1 MTGESM
7 TSRFSRFGVIG
18 GGAWG
23 TALAQLLAA
32 DGAPVRLW
40 AREADVVAAINA
52 DHSNPAFLPG
62 AALSPSLT
70 ATDDL
75 ADMADHDALLVVV
88 PVPFLRAVLAEL
100 PAGDAPLIFCSKGME
115 AGSFAFPID
124 IARDLAPQRPH
135 AVLSGPTFAHE
146 VAAGLPTA
154 ITLAAADA
162 GLAADLAQAL
172 ARPHFRPYVSTDVIG
187 AEIGGAVKNILAIAC
202 GIVDGA
208 GLGLNARA
216 ALISRGFAEMTRFGL
231 ARGAQAETLAGLAGL
246 GDLVLTCTSS
256 NSRNFALGQ
265 GLGRGEPAEALM
277 ADRRTVA
284 EGAFSA
290 PVVVAAARADGID
303 MPITDTVA
311 RLVAGET
318 RVTEAV
324 QALLSRPL
332 RSEGR

>member
-1 MTGESM
+1 M
-7 TSRFSRFGVIG
+7 TSYKQFGVVG

-32 DGAPVRLW
+32 DGVPVRLW
-40 AREADVVAAINA
+40 AREEDVVDAINRE
-52 DHSNPAFLPG
+52 HRNPAFLPG

-70 ATDDL
+70 ATGEL
-75 ADMADHDALLVVV
+75 AGMADLDALLIVV
-88 PVPFLRAVLAEL
+88 PVPYLRAVLADL
-100 PAGDAPLIFCSKGME
+100 PPGDAPLIFCSKGME

-124 IARDLAPQRPH
+124 VARELAPLRPH

-154 ITLAAADA
+154 ITLAASDADVA
-162 GLAADLAQAL
+162 GALAQAL
-172 ARPHFRPYVSTDVIG
+172 ARPHFRPYVSTDMIG

-265 GLGRGEPAEALM
+265 GLGRGEKVETLM
-277 ADRRTVA
+277 ADRHTVA

-290 PVVVAAARADGID
+290 PVVAAAARADGIY
-303 MPITDTVA
+303 MPITDTIA
-311 RLVAGET
+311 RLVAGEV
-318 RVTEAV
+318 RVADAI

-332 RSEGR
+332 RPEGR

>member
-1 MTGESM
+1 M
-7 TSRFSRFGVIG
+7 TSYRRFGVVG

-32 DGAPVRLW
+32 DGTPVLLW
-40 AREADVVAAINA
+40 ARETEVVAAVNA
-52 DHSNPAFLPG
+52 DHRNPLFLPD
-62 AALSPSLT
+62 APLSHSLV
-70 ATDDL
+70 ATGDPADL
-75 ADMADHDALLVVV
+75 TGLDALLIVV
-88 PVPFLRAVLAEL
+88 PVPFLRAVLADL
-100 PAGDAPLIFCSKGME
+100 PTGGAPLILCSKGME

-124 IARDLAPQRPH
+124 MARDLCPDRPH

-162 GLAADLAQAL
+162 DLAADIARAL
-172 ARPHFRPYVSTDVIG
+172 ARPHFRPYASTDVIG
-187 AEIGGAVKNILAIAC
+187 AEIGGAIKNILAIAC

-231 ARGAQAETLAGLAGL
+231 ARGARAETLAGLAGL

-265 GLGRGEPAEALM
+265 GLGRGAAAATLM

-290 PVVVAAARADGID
+290 PVVAAAARADGID

-318 RVTEAV
+318 SVSNAI

-332 RSEGR
+332 RPEGR

>member
-1 MTGESM
+1 M
-7 TSRFSRFGVIG
+7 TSYRNFGVIG

-52 DHSNPAFLPG
+52 EHRNPVFLPG

-70 ATDDL
+70 ATSAL
-75 ADMADHDALLVVV
+75 PDMAACDALLVVV

-124 IARDLAPQRPH
+124 MARDLAPQRPH

-154 ITLAAADA
+154 ITLAAADPD
-162 GLAADLAQAL
+162 LAAAIAGAI

-187 AEIGGAVKNILAIAC
+187 AEIGGAIKNVLAIAC

-231 ARGAQAETLAGLAGL
+231 ARGALAETLAGLAGL
-246 GDLVLTCTSS
+246 GDLVLTCTSG

-265 GLGRGEPAEALM
+265 GLGRGDDAATLM

-290 PVVVAAARADGID
+290 PVIAAAARADGID
-303 MPITDTVA
+303 MPICDTVA
-311 RLVAGET
+311 QLVARET
-318 RVTEAV
+318 RVSDAI

>member
-1 MTGESM
+1 M
-7 TSRFSRFGVIG
+7 TSYKNFGVVG

-40 AREADVVAAINA
+40 AREAEIVAAINA
-52 DHSNPAFLPG
+52 EHCNPAFLPG

-70 ATDDL
+70 ATGTL
-75 ADMADHDALLVVV
+75 ADMAELDALLIVV
-88 PVPFLRAVLAEL
+88 PVPFLRAVLADL

-124 IARDLAPQRPH
+124 MARDLAPQRPH
-135 AVLSGPTFAHE
+135 AVLSGPTFANE

-154 ITLAAADA
+154 ITLAAADPD
-162 GLAADLAQAL
+162 LAAAIAGAI
-172 ARPHFRPYVSTDVIG
+172 ARPHFRPYVSTDVVG
-187 AEIGGAVKNILAIAC
+187 AEIGGAIKNILAIAC

-246 GDLVLTCTSS
+246 GDLVLTCTSA

-265 GLGRGEPAEALM
+265 GLGRGEDAATLM

-290 PVVVAAARADGID
+290 PVVAAAARADGID
-303 MPITDTVA
+303 MPICDTVA

-318 RVTEAV
+318 RVADAIH
-324 QALLSRPL
+324 ALLSRPL

>member
-1 MTGESM
+1 MTRESM
-7 TSRFSRFGVIG
+7 TSYKNFGVVG

-40 AREADVVAAINA
+40 AREAEVVTAINA
-52 DHSNPAFLPG
+52 EHRNPDFLPG
-62 AALSPSLT
+62 AALSASLT
-70 ATDDL
+70 ATGSL
-75 ADMADHDALLVVV
+75 VDMAELDALLIVV
-88 PVPFLRAVLAEL
+88 PVPFLRDVLADL

-115 AGSFAFPID
+115 ADSFAFPINM
-124 IARDLAPQRPH
+124 ARDLAPQRPH
-135 AVLSGPTFAHE
+135 AVLSGPTFANE

-154 ITLAAADA
+154 ITLAAADPD
-162 GLAADLAQAL
+162 LAAAIAGAI

-187 AEIGGAVKNILAIAC
+187 AEIGGAIKNILAIAC

-231 ARGAQAETLAGLAGL
+231 TRGAQAETLAGLAGL

-265 GLGRGEPAEALM
+265 GLGRGEDAATLM

-290 PVVVAAARADGID
+290 PVVAAAARADGID
-303 MPITDTVA
+303 MPICDTVA
-311 RLVAGET
+311 QLVAGET
-318 RVTEAV
+318 RVADAIH
-324 QALLSRPL
+324 ALLSRPL

>member
-1 MTGESM
+1 M
-7 TSRFSRFGVIG
+7 TSYHNFGVVG

-32 DGAPVRLW
+32 DGAPIRLW
-40 AREADVVAAINA
+40 AREQDVVAAINA
-52 DHSNPAFLPG
+52 EHRNPVFLPG
-62 AALSPSLT
+62 AALSGSLT
-70 ATDDL
+70 ATSAL
-75 ADMADHDALLVVV
+75 TDMANCDALLVVV

-124 IARDLAPQRPH
+124 MARELAPQRPH

-154 ITLAAADA
+154 ITLAAADRD
-162 GLAADLAQAL
+162 LAAAIAGAI

-187 AEIGGAVKNILAIAC
+187 AEIGGAIKNILAIAC

-256 NSRNFALGQ
+256 NSRNFTLGQ
-265 GLGRGEPAEALM
+265 GLGRGEDAETLM

-290 PVVVAAARADGID
+290 PVIAAAARADGID
-303 MPITDTVA
+303 MPICDTVA

-318 RVTEAV
+318 RVADAI

>member
-1 MTGESM
+1 M
-7 TSRFSRFGVIG
+7 TSYDKFGVIG

-40 AREADVVAAINA
+40 AREDDVVAAINTERR
-52 DHSNPAFLPG
+52 NPVFLPG
-62 AALSPSLT
+62 ATLSPSLT
-70 ATDDL
+70 ATANL
-75 ADMADHDALLVVV
+75 ADMADLDALLVVV

-124 IARDLAPQRPH
+124 MARSLAPSRPH

-162 GLAADLAQAL
+162 GLATDLAQAL
-172 ARPHFRPYVSTDVIG
+172 ARPHFRPYVSTDVVG

-265 GLGRGEPAEALM
+265 GLGRGESAEVLM

-290 PVVVAAARADGID
+290 PVVAAAARADGID

-318 RVTEAV
+318 RVGDAI

-332 RSEGR
+332 RPEGR

>member
-1 MTGESM
+1 MTRESM
-7 TSRFSRFGVIG
+7 TSYQSFGVVG

-40 AREADVVAAINA
+40 AREAEVVAAVNIEHRNTL
-52 DHSNPAFLPG
+52 FLPG
-62 AALSPSLT
+62 AALSPSLS
-70 ATDDL
+70 ATGTLADL
-75 ADMADHDALLVVV
+75 AACDALLIVV
-88 PVPFLRAVLAEL
+88 PVPYLRSVLAAL
-100 PAGDAPLIFCSKGME
+100 PPGDAPLILCSKGME
-115 AGSFAFPID
+115 AESFAFPVD
-124 IARDLAPQRPH
+124 IACDVAPGRAV

-154 ITLAAADA
+154 ITLAAADPA
-162 GLAADLAQAL
+162 VADDLARAL
-172 ARPHFRPYVSTDVIG
+172 ARPHFRPYVSADVIG

-256 NSRNFALGQ
+256 NSRNFSLGQ
-265 GLGRGEPAEALM
+265 GLGRGEEAQALM

-290 PVVVAAARADGID
+290 PVVAAAARADGID
-303 MPITDTVA
+303 MPITDAVA
-311 RLVAGET
+311 RLVAGEI
-318 RVTEAV
+318 RAGEAI

-332 RSEGR
+332 RREGR

>member
-1 MTGESM
+1 M
-7 TSRFSRFGVIG
+7 TSYRKFGVIG

-23 TALAQLLAA
+23 TALAQMLAA

-40 AREADVVAAINA
+40 AREAEVVAAINA
-52 DHSNPAFLPG
+52 EHRNPVFLPG
-62 AALSPSLT
+62 AALSESLT
-70 ATDDL
+70 ATGAL
-75 ADMADHDALLVVV
+75 TDMADLDALLVVV

-100 PAGDAPLIFCSKGME
+100 PPGDAPLIFCSKGME

-124 IARDLAPQRPH
+124 MARDLAPQRSH

-154 ITLAAADA
+154 ITLAAADP
-162 GLAADLAQAL
+162 DLASDLARAI
-172 ARPHFRPYVSTDVIG
+172 ARPHFRPYVSADVIG
-187 AEIGGAVKNILAIAC
+187 AEIGGAIKNILAIAC

-246 GDLVLTCTSS
+246 GDLVLTCTSA

-265 GLGRGEPAEALM
+265 GLGRGETAAMLM

-290 PVVVAAARADGID
+290 PVVAAAARADGID
-303 MPITDTVA
+303 MPITDAVA
-311 RLVAGET
+311 RLVAGEAH
-318 RVTEAV
+318 VANII

-332 RSEGR
+332 RAEGR

>member
-1 MTGESM
+1 MTPH
-7 TSRFSRFGVIG
+7 FSNFGVVG

-23 TALAQLLAA
+23 TALAQMLAA

-52 DHSNPAFLPG
+52 EHHNPLFLPG

-70 ATDDL
+70 ATGAL
-75 ADMADHDALLVVV
+75 AELDACDALLVVV
-88 PVPFLRAVLAEL
+88 PVPFLRGVLGEL
-100 PAGDAPLIFCSKGME
+100 PPGPAPLIFCSKGME

-124 IARDLAPQRPH
+124 IARDLCPGRPH

-154 ITLAAADA
+154 ITIAAADA
-162 GLAADLAQAL
+162 ATADAIAQAL
-172 ARPHFRPYVSTDVIG
+172 ARPHFRPYASTDMIG
-187 AEIGGAVKNILAIAC
+187 AEIGGAIKNILAIAC

-265 GLGRGEPAEALM
+265 GLGCGTSAAVLM
-277 ADRRTVA
+277 ADRRSVA

-290 PVVVAAARADGID
+290 SVVAAAARTDGID
-303 MPITDTVA
+303 MPITDAVA
-311 RLVAGET
+311 RLVAGEI
-318 RVTEAV
+318 RVSDAI

-332 RSEGR
+332 RPEGR

>member
-1 MTGESM
+1 M
-7 TSRFSRFGVIG
+7 TSQYSRFGVVG

-32 DGAPVRLW
+32 EGAPVRLW
-40 AREADVVAAINA
+40 AREEEVVAAINA
-52 DHSNPAFLPG
+52 EHRNPLFLPNS
-62 AALSPSLT
+62 ALSPSLT
-70 ATDDL
+70 ATGNLADL
-75 ADMADHDALLVVV
+75 APCDALLIVV
-88 PVPFLRAVLAEL
+88 PVPYLRAVLADL
-100 PAGDAPLIFCSKGME
+100 PAGEAPLIFCSKGME

-124 IARDLAPQRPH
+124 IARDLAPSRPH

-154 ITLAAADA
+154 ITLAAADPDIAAAIA
-162 GLAADLAQAL
+162 GSL

-231 ARGAQAETLAGLAGL
+231 SRGAQAETLAGLAGL

-265 GLGRGEPAEALM
+265 GLGRGEAAERLM
-277 ADRRTVA
+277 ADRRTIA

-290 PVVVAAARADGID
+290 PVVAAAARADGID
-303 MPITDTVA
+303 MPITDAVA
-311 RLVAGET
+311 RLVAGKT
-318 RVTEAV
+318 SVTDAV

-332 RSEGR
+332 RPEGQ

>member
-1 MTGESM
+1 M
-7 TSRFSRFGVIG
+7 TSYSSFGVIG

-32 DGAPVRLW
+32 EGASVRLW
-40 AREADVVAAINA
+40 AREAEVVAAINA
-52 DHSNPAFLPG
+52 EHRNPLFLPD
-62 AALSPSLT
+62 AKLSPSLA
-70 ATDDL
+70 ATGALADL
-75 ADMADHDALLVVV
+75 AACDALLVVV
-88 PVPFLRAVLAEL
+88 PVPFLRAVLADL
-100 PAGDAPLIFCSKGME
+100 PVGDAPLIFCSKGME

-124 IARDLAPQRPH
+124 IARDICPGRPL

-162 GLAADLAQAL
+162 ATAEALAQAL
-172 ARPHFRPYVSTDVIG
+172 ARPHFRPYVSTDMIG

-231 ARGAQAETLAGLAGL
+231 ARGAEAETLGGLAGL

-265 GLGRGEPAEALM
+265 GLGRGAEATALM

-290 PVVVAAARADGID
+290 PVIAAAARADGIE
-303 MPITDTVA
+303 MPITDAVA
-311 RLVAGET
+311 RLVAGEI
-318 RVTEAV
+318 RAGEAI

-332 RSEGR
+332 RPEGR

>member
-1 MTGESM
+1 MTREDM
-7 TSRFSRFGVIG
+7 TSYSNFGIVG

-23 TALAQLLAA
+23 TALAQMLAA

-40 AREADVVAAINA
+40 AREAEVVAAINT
-52 DHSNPAFLPG
+52 DHRNPLFLPG
-62 AALSPSLT
+62 AELSPSLT
-70 ATDDL
+70 ATGDL
-75 ADMADHDALLVVV
+75 SSLKGCDALLVVV
-88 PVPFLRAVLAEL
+88 PVPFLRAVLTEL
-100 PAGDAPLIFCSKGME
+100 PASGAPLVFCSKGME
-115 AGSFAFPID
+115 AESFAFPID
-124 IARDLAPQRPH
+124 IAKTVCPARPL

-146 VAAGLPTA
+146 VAAGQPTA
-154 ITLAAADA
+154 ITLAAADTETA
-162 GLAADLAQAL
+162 EAVARSV
-172 ARPHFRPYVSTDVIG
+172 ARPHFRPYVSTDMIG

-216 ALISRGFAEMTRFGL
+216 ALISRGFAEMTRFGV
-231 ARGAQAETLAGLAGL
+231 ARGAEVETLAGLAGL

-265 GLGRGEPAEALM
+265 GLGRGADIAALM

-290 PVVVAAARADGID
+290 PVIAAAARADGID
-303 MPITDTVA
+303 MPITDAVA
-311 RLVAGET
+311 RLVAGEI
-318 RVTEAV
+318 RAGDAI

-332 RSEGR
+332 RAEGR

>member
-1 MTGESM
+1 M
-7 TSRFSRFGVIG
+7 TSYKQFGVVG

-40 AREADVVAAINA
+40 AREPDVVAAINA
-52 DHSNPAFLPG
+52 EHRNPAFLPG
-62 AALSPSLT
+62 AILSPSLT
-70 ATDDL
+70 ATGSL
-75 ADMADHDALLVVV
+75 AEMVALDALLVVV
-88 PVPFLRAVLAEL
+88 PVPFLRAVLGEL

-115 AGSFAFPID
+115 ADSFAFPID
-124 IARDLAPQRPH
+124 MARDLAPRRPH

-162 GLAADLAQAL
+162 DVAGDLARAL

-187 AEIGGAVKNILAIAC
+187 AEVGGAVKNILAIAC

-265 GLGRGEPAEALM
+265 GLGRGEAAETLM

-290 PVVVAAARADGID
+290 PVVAAAARVDGID

-311 RLVAGET
+311 RLVACEV
-318 RVTEAV
+318 RVADAI

>member
-1 MTGESM
+1 M
-7 TSRFSRFGVIG
+7 TSSFGIVG

-32 DGAPVRLW
+32 DGAPVQIW

-52 DHSNPAFLPG
+52 EHRNPVFLPG
-62 AALSPSLT
+62 AALSPSLK
-70 ATDDL
+70 ATGNLPDL
-75 ADMADHDALLVVV
+75 ADCDALLIVV
-88 PVPFLRAVLAEL
+88 PVPYLRPVLADL
-100 PAGDAPLIFCSKGME
+100 PLGNAPLILCSKGME

-124 IARDLAPQRPH
+124 IAHEVAPDRAV

-154 ITLAAADA
+154 ITLAAADPA
-162 GLAADLAQAL
+162 LGETLARAL
-172 ARPHFRPYVSTDVIG
+172 ARPHFRPYVSTDIVG

-231 ARGAQAETLAGLAGL
+231 SRGAEADTLAGLAGL
-246 GDLVLTCTSS
+246 GALVLTCTSS
-256 NSRNFALGQ
+256 NSRNFSLGQ
-265 GLGRGEPAEALM
+265 GLGRGEDIATLM

-290 PVVVAAARADGID
+290 PVVAAAARADGID
-303 MPITDTVA
+303 MPITDAVA
-311 RLVAGET
+311 RLVAGEI
-318 RVTEAV
+318 RAAEAI

-332 RSEGR
+332 RREGR

>member
-1 MTGESM
+1 M
-7 TSRFSRFGVIG
+7 TSYRNFGVIG

-52 DHSNPAFLPG
+52 EHRNPVFLPG
-62 AALSPSLT
+62 AVLSASLT
-70 ATDDL
+70 ATSAL
-75 ADMADHDALLVVV
+75 TDMAACDALLVVV
-88 PVPFLRAVLAEL
+88 PVPFLRAVIADL

-124 IARDLAPQRPH
+124 MARELAPQRPH

-154 ITLAAADA
+154 ITLAAADPD
-162 GLAADLAQAL
+162 LAAAIARAI

-187 AEIGGAVKNILAIAC
+187 AEIGGAIKNILAIAC

-265 GLGRGEPAEALM
+265 GLGRGDDAATLM

-290 PVVVAAARADGID
+290 PVIAAAARADGID
-303 MPITDTVA
+303 MPICDTVA

-318 RVTEAV
+318 RVADAI

>member
-1 MTGESM
+1 M
-7 TSRFSRFGVIG
+7 TSYRNFGVVG

-32 DGAPVRLW
+32 EGLPVRLW

-52 DHSNPAFLPG
+52 EHRNPLFLP
-62 AALSPSLT
+62 AATLSPSLT
-70 ATDDL
+70 ATADL
-75 ADMADHDALLVVV
+75 ADLANLDALLVVV
-88 PVPFLRAVLAEL
+88 PVPFLRAVLIDL
-100 PAGDAPLIFCSKGME
+100 PQGDAPLIFCSKGME

-124 IARDLAPQRPH
+124 IARDLCPGRPL

-162 GLAADLAQAL
+162 DLAANLAQAL

-187 AEIGGAVKNILAIAC
+187 AEIGGAIKNILAIAC

-265 GLGRGEPAEALM
+265 GLGRGEAAVGLM

-290 PVVVAAARADGID
+290 PVIAAAAHAEGID
-303 MPITDTVA
+303 MPITQAVA
-311 RLVAGET
+311 ALVAGET
-318 RVTEAV
+318 RVGDAI

-332 RSEGR
+332 RPEGR

>member
-1 MTGESM
+1 M
-7 TSRFSRFGVIG
+7 TSYQSFGVVG

-40 AREADVVAAINA
+40 AREAEVVAAVNIEHRNTL
-52 DHSNPAFLPG
+52 FLPG
-62 AALSPSLT
+62 AALSPSLS
-70 ATDDL
+70 ATGTLADL
-75 ADMADHDALLVVV
+75 AACDALLIVV
-88 PVPFLRAVLAEL
+88 PVPYLRSVLAAL
-100 PAGDAPLIFCSKGME
+100 PPGDAPLILCSKGME
-115 AGSFAFPID
+115 AESFAFPVD
-124 IARDLAPQRPH
+124 IARDVAPGRAV

-154 ITLAAADA
+154 ITLAAADPA
-162 GLAADLAQAL
+162 VADDLARAL
-172 ARPHFRPYVSTDVIG
+172 ARPHFRPYVSADVIG

-256 NSRNFALGQ
+256 NSRNFSLGE
-265 GLGRGEPAEALM
+265 GLGRGEEAQALM

-290 PVVVAAARADGID
+290 PVVAAAARADGID
-303 MPITDTVA
+303 MPITDAVA
-311 RLVAGET
+311 RLVAGEI
-318 RVTEAV
+318 RAGEAI

-332 RSEGR
+332 RREGR

>member
-1 MTGESM
+1 MTRESM
-7 TSRFSRFGVIG
+7 TSYKNFGVVG

-40 AREADVVAAINA
+40 AREAEVVTAINA
-52 DHSNPAFLPG
+52 EHRNPGFLPG
-62 AALSPSLT
+62 AALSASLT
-70 ATDDL
+70 ATGSL
-75 ADMADHDALLVVV
+75 VDMAELDALLIVV
-88 PVPFLRAVLAEL
+88 PVPFLRVVLADL

-115 AGSFAFPID
+115 AGSFAFPINM
-124 IARDLAPQRPH
+124 ARDLAPQRPH
-135 AVLSGPTFAHE
+135 AVLSGPTFANE

-154 ITLAAADA
+154 ITLAAADPD
-162 GLAADLAQAL
+162 LAAAIAGAI

-187 AEIGGAVKNILAIAC
+187 AEIGGAIKNILAIAC

-265 GLGRGEPAEALM
+265 GLGRGEDAATLM

-290 PVVVAAARADGID
+290 PVVAAAARADGID
-303 MPITDTVA
+303 MPICDTVA

-318 RVTEAV
+318 RVADAIH
-324 QALLSRPL
+324 ALLSRPL

>member
-1 MTGESM
+1 M
-7 TSRFSRFGVIG
+7 TSYSNFGVIG

-23 TALAQLLAA
+23 TALAQMLAA
-32 DGAPVRLW
+32 EGAPVRLW
-40 AREADVVAAINA
+40 AREEEVVATINT
-52 DHSNPAFLPG
+52 DHRNPLFLPN
-62 AALSPSLT
+62 ALLSPSLT
-70 ATDDL
+70 ATGRLTDL
-75 ADMADHDALLVVV
+75 AGCDALLVVV
-88 PVPFLRAVLAEL
+88 PVPFLRSVLQDL
-100 PAGDAPLIFCSKGME
+100 PAGEAPLIFCSKGME
-115 AGSFAFPID
+115 ADSFAFPID
-124 IARDLAPQRPH
+124 IAEEIAPDRPL

-154 ITLAAADA
+154 ITIAATDTATA
-162 GLAADLAQAL
+162 EAIARSL
-172 ARPHFRPYVSTDVIG
+172 ARPHFRPYASTDMIG

-202 GIVDGA
+202 GIVEGA

-231 ARGAQAETLAGLAGL
+231 ARGAEAETLAGLAGL

-256 NSRNFALGQ
+256 NSRNFSLGQ
-265 GLGRGEPAEALM
+265 GLGRGQDAATLM
-277 ADRRTVA
+277 ADRRSVA

-290 PVVVAAARADGID
+290 PVVAAAARADGID
-303 MPITDTVA
+303 MPITETVA

-318 RVTEAV
+318 RVAEAI

>member
-1 MTGESM
+1 M
-7 TSRFSRFGVIG
+7 TSYRKFGVIG

-23 TALAQLLAA
+23 TALAQMLAA

-40 AREADVVAAINA
+40 AREAEVVAAINA
-52 DHSNPAFLPG
+52 EHRNPVFLPG
-62 AALSPSLT
+62 AALSESLT
-70 ATDDL
+70 ATGAL
-75 ADMADHDALLVVV
+75 TDMADLDALLVVV

-100 PAGDAPLIFCSKGME
+100 PPGDAPLIFCSKGME

-124 IARDLAPQRPH
+124 MARDLAPQRSH

-154 ITLAAADA
+154 ITLAAADP
-162 GLAADLAQAL
+162 DLACDLARAI
-172 ARPHFRPYVSTDVIG
+172 ARPHFRPYVSADVIG
-187 AEIGGAVKNILAIAC
+187 AEIGGAIKNILAIAC

-246 GDLVLTCTSS
+246 GDLVLTCTSA

-265 GLGRGEPAEALM
+265 GLGRGETAAMLM

-290 PVVVAAARADGID
+290 PVVAAAARADGID
-303 MPITDTVA
+303 MPITDAVA
-311 RLVAGET
+311 RLVAGEAH
-318 RVTEAV
+318 VANII

-332 RSEGR
+332 RAEGR

>member
-1 MTGESM
+1 M
-7 TSRFSRFGVIG
+7 TSYRSFGVVG

-32 DGAPVRLW
+32 EGAPVRLW
-40 AREADVVAAINA
+40 AREAEVVAAINA
-52 DHSNPAFLPG
+52 EHRNPLFLPD
-62 AALSPSLT
+62 AKLSPSLA
-70 ATDDL
+70 ATGALADL
-75 ADMADHDALLVVV
+75 AACDALLVVV
-88 PVPFLRAVLAEL
+88 PVPFLRAVLADL

-124 IARDLAPQRPH
+124 IARDICPARPL

-162 GLAADLAQAL
+162 ATAEALAQAL
-172 ARPHFRPYVSTDVIG
+172 ARPHFRPYVSTDMIG

-231 ARGAQAETLAGLAGL
+231 ARAAEAKTLAGLAGL
-246 GDLVLTCTSS
+246 GV
-256 NSRNFALGQ
+256 
-265 GLGRGEPAEALM
+265 
-277 ADRRTVA
+277 
-284 EGAFSA
+284 
-290 PVVVAAARADGID
+290 
-303 MPITDTVA
+303 
-311 RLVAGET
+311 LVAITG
-318 RVTEAV
+318 
-324 QALLSRPL
+324 ALLKKS
-332 RSEGR
+332 

>member
-1 MTGESM
+1 M
-7 TSRFSRFGVIG
+7 TSYRNFGIVG

-32 DGAPVRLW
+32 GGAPVRLW
-40 AREADVVAAINA
+40 AREKDVVDAINA
-52 DHSNPAFLPG
+52 EHHNPAFLPG
-62 AALSPSLT
+62 AALSPSLSAT
-70 ATDDL
+70 AEL
-75 ADMADHDALLVVV
+75 ADMAGLDALLIVV
-88 PVPFLRAVLAEL
+88 PVPYLRAVLADL
-100 PAGDAPLIFCSKGME
+100 PSGDAPLIFCSKGME

-124 IARDLAPQRPH
+124 MARELVPQRPH

-162 GLAADLAQAL
+162 DVAAGLARAL
-172 ARPHFRPYVSTDVIG
+172 ARPHFRPYVSTDMIG

-216 ALISRGFAEMTRFGL
+216 ALISRGFAEMTRFAL

-265 GLGRGEPAEALM
+265 GLGRGETVETLM

-290 PVVVAAARADGID
+290 PVVAAAARADNID

-311 RLVAGET
+311 RLVAGEV
-318 RVTEAV
+318 RVADAI

-332 RSEGR
+332 RPEGR

>member
-1 MTGESM
+1 M
-7 TSRFSRFGVIG
+7 TSQYSRFGVVG

-32 DGAPVRLW
+32 EGAPVRLW
-40 AREADVVAAINA
+40 AREQEVVAAINTG
-52 DHSNPAFLPG
+52 HRNPLFLPNS
-62 AALSPSLT
+62 ALSPSLT
-70 ATDDL
+70 ATGDL
-75 ADMADHDALLVVV
+75 ADLAPCDALLIVV
-88 PVPFLRAVLAEL
+88 PVPYLRAVLADL

-124 IARDLAPQRPH
+124 IARDLTPSRPH

-154 ITLAAADA
+154 ITLAAADPDIAAAIA
-162 GLAADLAQAL
+162 GSL

-187 AEIGGAVKNILAIAC
+187 AEIGGAIKNILAIAC

-231 ARGAQAETLAGLAGL
+231 SRGAQAETLAGLAGL

-265 GLGRGEPAEALM
+265 GLGRGEAAETLM

-290 PVVVAAARADGID
+290 PVVAAAAHADGID
-303 MPITDTVA
+303 MPITDAVA
-311 RLVAGET
+311 RLVAGEI
-318 RVTEAV
+318 RVTDAV

-332 RSEGR
+332 RPEGR

>member
-1 MTGESM
+1 M
-7 TSRFSRFGVIG
+7 TSYRNFGVVG

-32 DGAPVRLW
+32 QGAPVTLW
-40 AREADVVAAINA
+40 AREAEVVAAINA
-52 DHSNPAFLPG
+52 EHRNPLFLPG
-62 AALSPSLT
+62 AELSSSLT

-75 ADMADHDALLVVV
+75 AALGGLDALLVVV
-88 PVPFLRAVLAEL
+88 PVPYLRAVLAAL
-100 PAGDAPLIFCSKGME
+100 PADYSPLVFCSKGME
-115 AGSFAFPID
+115 ADSFAFPID
-124 IARDLAPQRPH
+124 VARALCPGRPL
-135 AVLSGPTFAHE
+135 AVLSGPTFASE

-154 ITLAAADA
+154 ITLAAEDAALADA
-162 GLAADLAQAL
+162 LAQAL
-172 ARPHFRPYVSTDVIG
+172 AQPHFRPYVSTDMIG

-246 GDLVLTCTSS
+246 GDLVLTCTSA

-265 GLGRGEPAEALM
+265 GLGRGESAAGLM

-290 PVVVAAARADGID
+290 PVVAAAARAEGID
-303 MPITDTVA
+303 MPITDAVA

-318 RVTEAV
+318 RVDDAV

-332 RSEGR
+332 RREGR

>member
-1 MTGESM
+1 M
-7 TSRFSRFGVIG
+7 TSYRKFGVVG

-40 AREADVVAAINA
+40 AREEDVVAAINRE
-52 DHSNPAFLPG
+52 HRNPVFLPG
-62 AALSPSLT
+62 AALSSSLI
-70 ATDDL
+70 ATGDL
-75 ADMADHDALLVVV
+75 ADMADLDALLIVV
-88 PVPFLRAVLAEL
+88 PVPFLRAVLADL
-100 PAGDAPLIFCSKGME
+100 PPGDAPLIFCSKGME

-124 IARDLAPQRPH
+124 MARDLAPLRPH

-154 ITLAAADA
+154 ITVAADA
-162 GLAADLAQAL
+162 EIAGTLAQAL

-265 GLGRGEPAEALM
+265 GLGRGEAAETLM

-290 PVVVAAARADGID
+290 PVVAAAARVDGID

-311 RLVAGET
+311 RLVAGEV
-318 RVTEAV
+318 RVADAI

>member
-1 MTGESM
+1 MTRESM
-7 TSRFSRFGVIG
+7 TSYRNFGVVG

-40 AREADVVAAINA
+40 AREDDVVAAINTE
-52 DHSNPAFLPG
+52 HRNPVFLPG
-62 AALSPSLT
+62 AALSGSLT
-70 ATDDL
+70 ATSAL
-75 ADMADHDALLVVV
+75 TDMAACDALLVVV

-124 IARDLAPQRPH
+124 MARELAPQRPH

-154 ITLAAADA
+154 ITLAAADRD
-162 GLAADLAQAL
+162 LAAAIAGAI

-187 AEIGGAVKNILAIAC
+187 AEIGGAIKNILAIAC

-256 NSRNFALGQ
+256 NSRNFTLGQ
-265 GLGRGEPAEALM
+265 GLGRGEEAETLM

-290 PVVVAAARADGID
+290 PVIAAAARADGID
-303 MPITDTVA
+303 MPICDTVA

-318 RVTEAV
+318 RVADAI

>member
-1 MTGESM
+1 M
-7 TSRFSRFGVIG
+7 TSYRNFGVVG

-32 DGAPVRLW
+32 GGAPVTLW
-40 AREADVVAAINA
+40 AREADVVAAVNTE
-52 DHSNPAFLPG
+52 HRNPVFLPG
-62 AALSPSLT
+62 APLSPSLH
-70 ATDDL
+70 ATGDL
-75 ADMADHDALLVVV
+75 ADLGACDALLVVV
-88 PVPFLRAVLAEL
+88 PVPYMRAVLAAL
-100 PAGDAPLIFCSKGME
+100 PTGAAPLILCSKGME
-115 AGSFAFPID
+115 ADSFAFPVD
-124 IARDLAPQRPH
+124 IARDVAPGRPLAI
-135 AVLSGPTFAHE
+135 LSGPTFAHE

-154 ITLAAADA
+154 ITLAAEEAALADA
-162 GLAADLAQAL
+162 LAQAI

-231 ARGAQAETLAGLAGL
+231 ARGAAAETLAGLAGL

-265 GLGRGEPAEALM
+265 GLGRGDDIAALM

-290 PVVVAAARADGID
+290 PVVAAAARADAID
-303 MPITDTVA
+303 MPITDAVA
-311 RLVAGET
+311 RLVAGEI
-318 RVTEAV
+318 RAPEAI

>member
-1 MTGESM
+1 M
-7 TSRFSRFGVIG
+7 TSYANFGVIG

-40 AREADVVAAINA
+40 AREEDVVADINTG
-52 DHSNPAFLPG
+52 HRNRAFLPD

-70 ATDDL
+70 ATGHL
-75 ADMADHDALLVVV
+75 ADMADLDALLVVV
-88 PVPFLRAVLAEL
+88 PVPFLRAVLTDL
-100 PAGDAPLIFCSKGME
+100 PTGNAPLIFCSKGME

-124 IARDLAPQRPH
+124 MARDLTPQRPH

-154 ITLAAADA
+154 ITLAAADVE
-162 GLAADLAQAL
+162 LATDIAHAL

-265 GLGRGEPAEALM
+265 GLGRGEAAEVLM

-290 PVVVAAARADGID
+290 PVVAAAARADGID

-311 RLVAGET
+311 RLVSGET
-318 RVTEAV
+318 RVGDAI

-332 RSEGR
+332 RPEGR

>member
-1 MTGESM
+1 M
-7 TSRFSRFGVIG
+7 TSTFARFGVVG

-40 AREADVVAAINA
+40 AREEEIVAAINA
-52 DHSNPAFLPG
+52 EHRNPIFLPD
-62 AALSPSLT
+62 AALSPSLG
-70 ATDDL
+70 ATGDL
-75 ADMADHDALLVVV
+75 AALADRDALLIVV
-88 PVPFLRAVLAEL
+88 PVPFLRTVLMQL
-100 PAGDAPLIFCSKGME
+100 PASDAPLILCSKGME
-115 AGSFAFPID
+115 TGSFHFPID
-124 IARDLAPQRPH
+124 IAREIFPKRSI

-154 ITLAAADA
+154 ITLAADDA
-162 GLAADLAQAL
+162 ILAGALAQAL
-172 ARPHFRPYVSTDVIG
+172 ARPHFRPYVSTDMIG

-231 ARGAQAETLAGLAGL
+231 ARGAEAETLAGLAGL

-256 NSRNFALGQ
+256 NSRNFSLGQ
-265 GLGRGEPAEALM
+265 GLGRGTSAATLL

-290 PVVVAAARADGID
+290 PVVAAAARADGID
-303 MPITDTVA
+303 MPITDAVA
-311 RLVAGET
+311 RLVAGEAT
-318 RVTEAV
+318 VADAI

-332 RSEGR
+332 RREGR

>member
-1 MTGESM
+1 M
-7 TSRFSRFGVIG
+7 TSYRGFGIVG

-52 DHSNPAFLPG
+52 EHRNPVFLPD
-62 AALSPSLT
+62 APLSPSLT
-70 ATDDL
+70 ATTDL
-75 ADMADHDALLVVV
+75 AAMAECDALLIVV
-88 PVPFLRAVLAEL
+88 PVPYLRAVLAEL
-100 PAGDAPLIFCSKGME
+100 PPGDTPLIFCSKGME
-115 AGSFAFPID
+115 AVSFAFPVD
-124 IARDLAPQRPH
+124 MARDLTPGRPH

-162 GLAADLAQAL
+162 ALAAELAQAL
-172 ARPHFRPYVSTDVIG
+172 ARPHFRPYVSSDVIG

-202 GIVDGA
+202 GIVEGA

-231 ARGAQAETLAGLAGL
+231 SRGAKAETLAGLAGL

-265 GLGRGEPAEALM
+265 GLGRGESIDALM
-277 ADRRTVA
+277 ADRRTIA

-290 PVVVAAARADGID
+290 PVVAAAARADGVD
-303 MPITDTVA
+303 MPITATVA
-311 RLVAGET
+311 RLVAGEMH
-318 RVTEAV
+318 VADAV

-332 RSEGR
+332 RPEGQ

>member
-1 MTGESM
+1 M
-7 TSRFSRFGVIG
+7 TSRFTRFGVIG

-40 AREADVVAAINA
+40 ARENDVVAAINA
-52 DHSNPAFLPG
+52 EHRNPAFLPS

-70 ATDDL
+70 ATGNL
-75 ADMADHDALLVVV
+75 ADMADLDALLVVV
-88 PVPFLRAVLAEL
+88 PVPYLRAVLADL

-124 IARDLAPQRPH
+124 MARDLAPQRSH

-154 ITLAAADA
+154 ITLAATDA
-162 GLAADLAQAL
+162 GLAAEIAHAL
-172 ARPHFRPYVSTDVIG
+172 ARPYFRPYASTDVIG

-231 ARGAQAETLAGLAGL
+231 SRGAQAETLAGLAGL

-265 GLGRGEPAEALM
+265 GLGRGEAAEALM

-290 PVVVAAARADGID
+290 PVVAAAARADGIE
-303 MPITDTVA
+303 MPITDAVA

-318 RVTEAV
+318 RVAEAI

-332 RSEGR
+332 RSEGQ